1 MNLQEHFG
9 RHRFSSGPRERAI
22 RVPPLAASPRQ
33 AQLPSPSAHART
45 LFAPPGRGAPKA
57 PPAGAA
63 RDREES
69 AESALRISPHL
80 TPQSQTPWSRLR
92 KRARP
97 RCSEKR
103 SV

>member
-57 PPAGAA
+57 PPATE
-63 RDREES
+63 R
-69 AESALRISPHL
+69 SPRS
-80 TPQSQTPWSRLR
+80 PRYVSR
-92 KRARP
+92 P
-97 RCSEKR
+97 I
-103 SV
+103 